1 MLFFKQAADGTSE
14 TTAKTTQ
21 MDAQQEEAQRYINVA
36 MREINTGNYDNA
48 IKLLRK
54 AKELYPDSQAD
65 ELQELLAKLNASASA
80 TQQQSAEG
88 ATTSGFSS
96 NSNAAYGSDSPTRL
110 RQRRQNSHNNNNN
123 SSSNT
128 DASATHGYT
137 RDQLDLVKRINKCKN
152 FYQVLNVPRS
162 ATDSDIKRAY
172 KRLALQLHPDKN
184 QAPGAAEAFK
194 LLANAVA
201 VLTDER
207 RRKDYDASGANTL
220 TTQASSTNLGANQ
233 QHEHYNGAYFHGGST
248 FESAFGDD
256 ITAEELFNIF
266 FGNFPP
272 HARPSQ
278 RRPYQPAN
286 QRQPQER
293 NQQPS
298 LAFGLIL
305 VLILI
310 SMFSSFLTSDPLY
323 SLVPSR

>member
-1 MLFFKQAADGTSE
+1 
-14 TTAKTTQ
+14 

-36 MREINTGNYDNA
+36 LREINTGNYDNA

-54 AKELYPDSQAD
+54 AKVLYPDSQAD
-65 ELQELLAKLNASASA
+65 ELQELLTKLNASASG

-88 ATTSGFSS
+88 AATSGYGSTA
-96 NSNAAYGSDSPTRL
+96 NAANGSDSPTRL
-110 RQRRQNSHNNNNN
+110 RQRRQNSHNNSN
-123 SSSNT
+123 NT
-128 DASATHGYT
+128 DTNATHSYT
-137 RDQLDLVKRINKCKN
+137 RDQLDLVKRLNKCKN
-152 FYQVLNVPRS
+152 FYQVLNVSRD
-162 ATDSDIKRAY
+162 ATDSIIKRAY

-220 TTQASSTNLGANQ
+220 ATHGSSTNMGANH
-233 QHEHYNGAYFHGGST
+233 QHEHYNGSYFHGGST

-272 HARPSQ
+272 NARPSQ

-286 QRQPQER
+286 QRQPQEH
-293 NQQPS
+293 NQQQPS

-323 SLVPSR
+323 SLVQSR